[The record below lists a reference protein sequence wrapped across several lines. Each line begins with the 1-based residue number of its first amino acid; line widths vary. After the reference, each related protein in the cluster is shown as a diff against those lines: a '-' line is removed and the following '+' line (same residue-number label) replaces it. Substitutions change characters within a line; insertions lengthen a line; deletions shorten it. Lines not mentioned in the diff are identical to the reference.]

1 MDASVREPI
10 ISTLI
15 IIVIASSFLA
25 AIPYFFVTL
34 DQKKMKRIRAS
45 LERKKVLADLSLT
58 DAPEEVCDAAYAQY
72 LADKEAEADKAAA
85 KAQAEKEALRL
96 KQREAAEKEAAF
108 RRELDEIA
116 ATGAA
121 DGKSEREIKREID
134 ERKRMR
140 KEEKRAAV
148 KAAFEKMRADQKA
161 LNRRKK
167 RFCADWIAQ
176 AKAEGKKKWLHVLAR
191 EAFSRELAREADL
204 TDDVRAENGGSA

>member
-1 MDASVREPI
+1 MDMTVYAARDREI
-10 ISTLI
+10 MKEKLQNGLLTLRRYWQR
-15 IIVIASSFLA
+15 
-25 AIPYFFVTL
+25 P
-34 DQKKMKRIRAS
+34 KKG
-45 LERKKVLADLSLT
+45 
-58 DAPEEVCDAAYAQY
+58 EEVAY
-72 LADKEAEADKAAA
+72 KEI
-85 KAQAEKEALRL
+85 
-96 KQREAAEKEAAF
+96 AAF

-134 ERKRMR
+134 ERKRMK